1 MSVFDAYCDDL
12 NAVTNDIRS
21 NLANLKAGGDADAIG
36 KSIQELFDQSKELIE
51 QAEVEA
57 RSHAS
62 KERRELT
69 EKLRSYKDDV
79 QKLRSEYDGALFQNQ
94 KAQLTGQKG
103 EDRGRFLDVNEK
115 YVMGAV
121 FSSRVCLYF
130 FKNVV
135 RPSLHYIYEWFRI
148 RNQNEMIENAKR
160 TVAES
165 EDIGL
170 ETLGELERNREKIES
185 AREKNQEFAAIT
197 EDADKRLKSMWFR
210 QKTWGLF
217 G

>member
-1 MSVFDAYCDDL
+1 VVIKRVLVHEMSVFDAYCDDL

-115 YVMGAV
+115 
-121 FSSRVCLYF
+121 
-130 FKNVV
+130 
-135 RPSLHYIYEWFRI
+135 I

-170 ETLGELERNREKIES
+170 ETLGELERNREKNRICS
-185 AREKNQEFAAIT
+185 
-197 EDADKRLKSMWFR
+197 
-210 QKTWGLF
+210 
-217 G
+217 

>member
-115 YVMGAV
+115 
-121 FSSRVCLYF
+121 
-130 FKNVV
+130 
-135 RPSLHYIYEWFRI
+135 I

-210 QKTWGLF
+210 QKTW
-217 G
+217 

>member
-1 MSVFDAYCDDL
+1 VVIKRVLVHEMSVFDAYCDDL

-115 YVMGAV
+115 
-121 FSSRVCLYF
+121 
-130 FKNVV
+130 
-135 RPSLHYIYEWFRI
+135 I